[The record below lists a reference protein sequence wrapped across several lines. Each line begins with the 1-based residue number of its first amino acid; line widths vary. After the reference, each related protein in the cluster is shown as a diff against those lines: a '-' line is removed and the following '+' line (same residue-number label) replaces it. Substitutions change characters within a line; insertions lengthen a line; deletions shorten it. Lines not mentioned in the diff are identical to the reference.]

1 MNQKFWVGEKYV
13 IIISK
18 FPEFSSEKIFL
29 ACKNKKVEI
38 VKNSLLMKSRGRECL
53 MAYTSKKKIYSKIC
67 FNIYNTPQLIFKESN
82 QIRIEINKSIKVDID
97 CHDYPKSN
105 IKYKSSNPEIIKI
118 DNEGIATAVRPGKSI
133 ITASGLD
140 GKRSEIVILSVSNN
154 GMITNTTLD
163 MYNAEFY
170 KNVMIV
176 AHPDDEILWGGANL
190 LKESYFVVC
199 LTNGYNLP
207 RANDFQKI
215 LKYTRNG
222 GIILNYPDVQNNT
235 NIQDDWSEVRNGII
249 RDLSIIIA
257 YKDWGK
263 IVTYGPEGT
272 TGHQH
277 HIKTCE
283 YVTKLAKNFNIYN
296 RLYYFGKFYRKNEI
310 PLNLKRIS
318 DNDLKHKKIEVE
330 IYKSV
335 KQYIY
340 ISWFHMLPYENWI
353 YAPNYKK

>member
-1 MNQKFWVGEKYV
+1 
-13 IIISK
+13 
-18 FPEFSSEKIFL
+18 
-29 ACKNKKVEI
+29 
-38 VKNSLLMKSRGRECL
+38 MKSRGRECL
-53 MAYTSKKKIYSKIC
+53 FAYTSKKNIYSKIC
-67 FNIYNTPQLIFKESN
+67 FDIYSTPQLIFNESN
-82 QIRIEINKSIKVDID
+82 PIRIEINKSIKVDVD
-97 CHDYPKSN
+97 SHDYPKSN
-105 IKYKSSNPEIIKI
+105 IKYRSSNPEIIKI

-140 GKRSEIVILSVSNN
+140 HKGAEIVILSVSNN

-163 MYNAEFY
+163 IYNAEFY
-170 KNVMIV
+170 ENVMIV

-199 LTNGYNLP
+199 LTNGYNIP
-207 RANDFQKI
+207 RANDFKKI

-249 RDLSIIIA
+249 KDLAIILS
-257 YKDWGK
+257 YKSWNK
-263 IVTYGPEGT
+263 IVTYGPDGT

-277 HIKTCE
+277 HKKTSE

-296 RLYYFGKFYRKNEI
+296 RLYYFGKFYKKNDI
-310 PLNLKRIS
+310 PLNLQRIS
-318 DNDLKHKKIEVE
+318 ENDLKYKKKEVE

-340 ISWFHMLPYENWI
+340 ICWFHMLPYENWI
-353 YAPNYKK
+353 YAPNYKN